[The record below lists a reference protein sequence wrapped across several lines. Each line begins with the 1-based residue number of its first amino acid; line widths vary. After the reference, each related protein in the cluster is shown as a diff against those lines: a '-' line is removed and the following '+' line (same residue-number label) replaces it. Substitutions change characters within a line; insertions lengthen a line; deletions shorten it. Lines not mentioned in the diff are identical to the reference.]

1 MAFGNTVSTPGEI
14 KSMGGEVKTNMPQGT
29 LIGGF
34 FGLLLGGMFSFL
46 FSTRTIWIPGL
57 ERIPGVLMVIF
68 VIGFCTVF
76 FAAAG
81 TLIGIGVPKFNPLP
95 EQGKVKRWSRMV
107 LVRQGKQEKVV
118 YTPEVER
125 KDTERDYHL

>member
-1 MAFGNTVSTPGEI
+1 MAIGNTVSTPGEI

-34 FGLLLGGMFSFL
+34 FGLLLGITLCFL
-46 FSTRTIWIPGL
+46 FSTGTVWIPGL
-57 ERIPGVLMVIF
+57 ERLPGAFMFVF
-68 VIGFCTVF
+68 VIGFCTLF

-81 TLIGIGVPKFNPLP
+81 TLIGIGVPKFNPRP
-95 EQGKVKRWSRMV
+95 EQGMVKKWSRTV
-107 LVRQGKQEKVV
+107 LLNKGKQEKIV

-125 KDTERDYHL
+125 KDSERDYHL